1 MGNWDRKKSEVK
13 LGQVSHQII
22 LKGFSKTPSP
32 RSHQIISSIS
42 HCALGLI
49 CLSGLQWGAAS
60 VSFVLHT
67 SCIFFFFLFL
77 GLFQKIVINPHYM
90 GNPKLL
96 ISVERRNKKGKK
108 HKVYRVSWAH
118 MNGCYDMD
126 WFQLSYSRCRVVAN
140 GIISNNICGNNL
152 LN

>member
-77 GLFQKIVINPHYM
+77 GLFQKIVINPHCM

-96 ISVERRNKKGKK
+96 ISVERRKKKGKK